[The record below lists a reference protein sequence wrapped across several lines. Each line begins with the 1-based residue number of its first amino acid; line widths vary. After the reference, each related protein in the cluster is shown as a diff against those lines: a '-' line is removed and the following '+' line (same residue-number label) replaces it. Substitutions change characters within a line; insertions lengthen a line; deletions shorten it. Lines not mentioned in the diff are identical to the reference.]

1 MFAATVTP
9 VSPSCAKEWTGVC
22 IKLGLG
28 LCQMRI
34 PHGDG
39 VWVLRVYAGVDGKS
53 SVMVTTPGPGGQ
65 RGSGRRQVGTSNG
78 MFTLRLWLGCH
89 SKGLSLP

>member
-1 MFAATVTP
+1 MFVATVTP
-9 VSPSCAKEWTGVC
+9 VSPCCATEWTGLC
-22 IKLGLG
+22 INLGLG

-34 PHGDG
+34 PRGDG
-39 VWVLRVYAGVDGKS
+39 VRVLRVCAGVDGKS
-53 SVMVTTPGPGGQ
+53 SVMGGQ